1 MDSGRDL
8 NMKIAH
14 VDNNGQILGWYD
26 QEIHTDIPEPNVEVS
41 EEVWQNAIDSSHNT
55 IIGGVTSQVDYRSAE
70 QKASD
75 TRFYRNELL
84 VREVD
89 PIVTNPLRWAELS
102 STEQQA
108 WADYRT
114 ALLDVPQQAGFP
126 GNITW
131 PTKP

>member
-1 MDSGRDL
+1 
-8 NMKIAH
+8 MKYAH
-14 VDNNGQILGWYD
+14 IDDNGQILGWYD
-26 QEIHTDIPEPNVEVS
+26 QELHQSIPEPNVEVS

-55 IIGGVTSQVDYRSAE
+55 IIDGVTSQVDHRSEE
-70 QKASD
+70 QKAQSIRTMRD
-75 TRFYRNELL
+75 ELL
-84 VREVD
+84 ISEVD

-114 ALLDVPQQAGFP
+114 ALLNVPQQASFP
-126 GNITW
+126 EDIVW

>member
-1 MDSGRDL
+1 
-8 NMKIAH
+8 MKHAH

-55 IIGGVTSQVDYRSAE
+55 IINGVTSQVDYRSAE

-89 PIVTNPLRWAELS
+89 PVVTNPLRWAELS

-114 ALLDVPQQAGFP
+114 ALLNVPQQASFP
-126 GNITW
+126 EDIVW

>member
-1 MDSGRDL
+1 
-8 NMKIAH
+8 MKYAH

-55 IIGGVTSQVDYRSAE
+55 IINGVTSQVDYRNAE

-114 ALLDVPQQAGFP
+114 ALLDVPQQASFP
-126 GNITW
+126 EDIVW

>member
-1 MDSGRDL
+1 
-8 NMKIAH
+8 MKYAH
-14 VDNNGQILGWYD
+14 IDNNGQILGWYD
-26 QEIHTDIPEPNVEVS
+26 QEIHQTIPEPNVQVS
-41 EEVWQNAIDSSHNT
+41 EEIWQNALDSSHNT
-55 IIGGVTSQVDYRSAE
+55 IIDGVTSQVDHRSAE
-70 QKASD
+70 QKAQSIRTMRD
-75 TRFYRNELL
+75 ELL

-114 ALLDVPQQAGFP
+114 ALLDVPQQASFP
-126 GNITW
+126 EDIVW

>member
-1 MDSGRDL
+1 
-8 NMKIAH
+8 MKHAH

-55 IIGGVTSQVDYRSAE
+55 IINGVTSQVDYRSAE

-114 ALLDVPQQAGFP
+114 ALLNVPQQASFP
-126 GNITW
+126 EDIVW

>member
-1 MDSGRDL
+1 
-8 NMKIAH
+8 MKHAH
-14 VDNNGQILGWYD
+14 IDNNGQILGWYD

-55 IIGGVTSQVDYRSAE
+55 IINGVTSQVDYRSAE

-114 ALLDVPQQAGFP
+114 ALLNVPQQASFP
-126 GNITW
+126 EDIVW

>member
-1 MDSGRDL
+1 
-8 NMKIAH
+8 MKYAH

-41 EEVWQNAIDSSHNT
+41 EEVWQNALDSSHNT
-55 IIGGVTSQVDYRSAE
+55 IINGVTSQVDYRSTE

-75 TRFYRNELL
+75 ARTQRNQLL
-84 VREVD
+84 ISEVD

-108 WADYRT
+108 WTDYRT
-114 ALLDVPQQAGFP
+114 ALLDVPQQASFP
-126 GNITW
+126 EDIVW

>member
-1 MDSGRDL
+1 
-8 NMKIAH
+8 MKYAH

-41 EEVWQNAIDSSHNT
+41 EEVWQNSINHSHNT
-55 IIGGVTSQVDYRSAE
+55 IIDGVTSQVDHRSTE

-75 TRFYRNELL
+75 ARMYRDQLL
-84 VREVD
+84 QTEVD
-89 PIVTNPLRWAELS
+89 PVVTNPLRWAELS

-114 ALLDVPQQAGFP
+114 ALLDVPQQASFP
-126 GNITW
+126 EDIVW

>member
-1 MDSGRDL
+1 
-8 NMKIAH
+8 MKYAH
-14 VDNNGQILGWYD
+14 IDDNGQILGWYD

-55 IIGGVTSQVDYRSAE
+55 IIDGVTSQVDHRSAE
-70 QKASD
+70 QKAQSIRTMRD
-75 TRFYRNELL
+75 QLL
-84 VREVD
+84 ISEVD